1 MTILVLGHL
10 VLDEIHSYDGA
21 VYRGPGGITFPV
33 TAFSALTGESD
44 SLLPLFPYG
53 SDAADVMRMLAAD
66 YPSADFRHC
75 WPVAEENTRVR
86 LFHESS
92 SQYNTQLVRSLGSI
106 PNERIAPLLEHASLV
121 YLNMM
126 TGHDI
131 TRDTAA
137 RLRGEGR
144 LVYIDLHMIAYR
156 VHTDGSREPAPS
168 EHWREWL
175 RAGDVLQCNEREF
188 AALIPGASSDS
199 ERLRMLFD
207 VAQPRCFV
215 LTRGESGADIF
226 HSPDDV
232 LHVPAVPP
240 ARTVDPTGCGD
251 AFGSALAYGLARGET
266 LESAAARAARAASF
280 VAGIPGSD
288 GMKGLRAFL
297 DGGGA

>member
-21 VYRGPGGITFPV
+21 VYRSPGGITFPV
-33 TAFSALTGESD
+33 TAFSALTVAGD
-44 SLLPLFPYG
+44 TLLPLFPYG
-53 SDAADVMRMLAAD
+53 SDAADVLSRLASE

-75 WPVAEENTRVR
+75 WQVAEENTRVR
-86 LFHESS
+86 LFHESA

-106 PNERIAPLLEHASLV
+106 PAERIAPLLGQSSLV

-131 TRDTAA
+131 TLDTAA

-156 VHTDGSREPAPS
+156 VHPDGRREPAPS

-188 AALIPGASSDS
+188 AALIPGAANDG
-199 ERLRMLFD
+199 ERLRMLFE
-207 VAQPRCFV
+207 AARPRYFV
-215 LTRGESGADIF
+215 LTRGESGADIY
-226 HSPDDV
+226 HSPDSM
-232 LHVPAVPP
+232 LHVPAVLPP
-240 ARTVDPTGCGD
+240 RTVDPTGCGD
-251 AFGSALAYGLARGET
+251 AFGSTLAYGLARGDA
-266 LESAAARAARAASF
+266 LEPAAARAARAASF